1 MKRLLNTTKFAF
13 FLLLLLA
20 VGGVVKAQ
28 TYEFAPVGA
37 EWYYERL
44 YLEGWTYSGVAY
56 DRFRSLRTVE
66 INGWECKEIEL
77 FQNLDCKGEV
87 NPYTEI
93 RYITQEGD
101 QVFEVEDGQRFLLYD
116 FGKGVG
122 ESWYAP
128 KYGLNVYVVDTLTI
142 NLNDGSQRRILRTF
156 LQGELE
162 DYWYYDNIIE
172 GIGLDKSIFPF
183 LELDGPPPCIHEYIR
198 CYSENGIPLFVSE
211 AVECDYEILAVVELE
226 GTPIAS
232 MNAVVEDAFH
242 VEFAETANFLK
253 QIRITDVSGRI
264 IYNQKTMNK
273 SLYISFSDKP
283 AGVYFVQIVMDS
295 KVFNNKIVKR

>member
-1 MKRLLNTTKFAF
+1 MKRLLYTTKFAF
-13 FLLLLLA
+13 FLLLLA
-20 VGGVVKAQ
+20 VAGVAKAQ
-28 TYEFAPVGA
+28 THEFAPVGA

-198 CYSENGIPLFVSE
+198 CYSENGIPLIVFE
-211 AVECDYEILAVVELE
+211 TECDYEVLAVDENNAS
-226 GTPIAS
+226 PIVS
-232 MNAVVEDAFH
+232 MNTFVENLLH
-242 VEFAETANFLK
+242 MEFSEMQENIKRVKIIDLMGRCIYTTEAIDNSLDIDFSNK
-253 QIRITDVSGRI
+253 QT
-264 IYNQKTMNK
+264 
-273 SLYISFSDKP
+273 
-283 AGVYFVQIVMDS
+283 GVYLIQTTIGLQVI
-295 KVFNNKIVKR
+295 NNKIVKR